1 MTITNMK
8 KYCAFTRKQLFTHIH
23 LNERK
28 INNEFPLLK
37 VEGINRKKQSK
48 TTTIRWANH
57 IRTMHTL
64 YSTFSHEWF
73 WVNTDYDTI
82 NLRISAVIHI
92 SSVNEW
98 LRLFTETIGTLRHR
112 SEFIESSFVW
122 FCLQFGNYFE
132 RHEALYVS
140 GYPLTTKRH

>member
-73 WVNTDYDTI
+73 WVNTDYNTI
-82 NLRISAVIHI
+82 NLRISAVINSQRQWMNDSDCLRKRSALSVIGRSLSNHRSYDSVYNSETI
-92 SSVNEW
+92 SSV
-98 LRLFTETIGTLRHR
+98 
-112 SEFIESSFVW
+112 
-122 FCLQFGNYFE
+122 
-132 RHEALYVS
+132 
-140 GYPLTTKRH
+140 TKHST

>member
-8 KYCAFTRKQLFTHIH
+8 KILCIYSKTTIYAHPSEWK
-23 LNERK
+23 K
-28 INNEFPLLK
+28 IKNEFPLLK